1 MNFKYTTKFDVS
13 IRQCKIGEN
22 SFISTASLENLK
34 QLLPSNQIDLGKN
47 IDLMGVA
54 FDAAVINQFNKND
67 DGINSETAVKIAP
80 YFLHKPTNIEHNKQK
95 IVGHIVSAG
104 FNSWGENLPLTD
116 EEVLGTNGLVNLA
129 LGAVIYKLVD
139 PKFTDLVYKST
150 SEGNDFF
157 NSISASWELGFSEYV
172 LAVGSTDLR
181 EAEIISNPKHIQE
194 LKGRLRAYGGNGKT
208 EDGSKIYRLVQGNVY
223 PLGIGFTSTPAANV
237 KGLLLD
243 NAEVEENVNFN
254 DKRDKKVFAINN
266 EKLISQFN
274 INTVNNKKSM
284 DLETFLSE
292 LKASLQEKKFSEEA
306 IAGMTS
312 TFADAIR
319 QKDEEYRAAKEE
331 KEAAETKAKE
341 LLASVE
347 GLQHELSETKV
358 RLQEIEAAQ
367 EAEKAVARF
376 NARMEQV
383 DSVYALEDEDRQILA
398 SELKALDGTDE
409 AFASYQEKLAVLWK
423 HKNKEFVAKLAE
435 EAEAK
440 IAAEVEKRLA
450 ELNKSTAS
458 VAKTEAE
465 LAEEALEKAKA
476 SEKETIP
483 NNNGESSKEVKSFKE
498 KFAAAFSRENIS
510 VSK

>member
-1 MNFKYTTKFDVS
+1 
-13 IRQCKIGEN
+13 
-22 SFISTASLENLK
+22 
-34 QLLPSNQIDLGKN
+34 
-47 IDLMGVA
+47 
-54 FDAAVINQFNKND
+54 
-67 DGINSETAVKIAP
+67 
-80 YFLHKPTNIEHNKQK
+80 
-95 IVGHIVSAG
+95 
-104 FNSWGENLPLTD
+104 
-116 EEVLGTNGLVNLA
+116 
-129 LGAVIYKLVD
+129 
-139 PKFTDLVYKST
+139 
-150 SEGNDFF
+150 
-157 NSISASWELGFSEYV
+157 
-172 LAVGSTDLR
+172 
-181 EAEIISNPKHIQE
+181 
-194 LKGRLRAYGGNGKT
+194 
-208 EDGSKIYRLVQGNVY
+208 LVQGNVY
-223 PLGIGFTSTPAANV
+223 PLGIGFTATPAANV

-243 NAEVEENVNFN
+243 NTEVEENVNFN

-319 QKDEEYRAAKEE
+319 QKDEEYRAAKQE

-383 DSVYALEDEDRQILA
+383 DSIYALEDEDRQILA
-398 SELKALDGTDE
+398 SELKALEGTDE

-450 ELNKSTAS
+450 ELSKSTAS
-458 VAKTEAE
+458 VTKTEAE

-498 KFAAAFSRENIS
+498 KFASAFSRENIT

>member
-1 MNFKYTTKFDVS
+1 MNFKYKTKFDVS
-13 IRQCKIGEN
+13 LRQCSIGDN
-22 SFISTASLENLK
+22 SFISKASLENLK
-34 QLLPSNQIDLGKN
+34 SLLPSNQIDLNKN

-67 DGINSETAVKIAP
+67 DGIDSETAVNIAP
-80 YFLHKPTNIEHNKQK
+80 YFIHKPTNIEHNKQK

-104 FNSWGENLPLTD
+104 FNSWGDNLPLSN
-116 EEVLGTNGLVNLA
+116 EEVLGSNGLINLA
-129 LGAVIYKLVD
+129 LGAVVYKLVD
-139 PKFTDLVYKST
+139 SKFTDLVYKST
-150 SEGNDFF
+150 SEGNDLF
-157 NSISASWELGFSEYV
+157 NSVSASWELGFSEYV
-172 LAVGSTDLR
+172 LAVGSSNLK

-194 LKGRLRAYGGNGKT
+194 LKAKLRAYGGNGKM
-208 EDGSKIYRLVQGNVY
+208 EDGSKIYRLVKGNVF

-243 NAEVEENVNFN
+243 NIETEEEVTFK
-254 DKRDKKVFAINN
+254 DKRDKKVFAFAEN
-266 EKLISQFN
+266 KISQFK

-319 QKDEEYRAAKEE
+319 QKDEEYRAAKQE
-331 KEAAETKAKE
+331 KEASETKAKE

-347 GLQHELSETKV
+347 GLQKELSDTKV
-358 RLQEIEAAQ
+358 RIQEIEAAQ
-367 EAEKAVARF
+367 EAEKALAHF

-383 DSVYALEDEDRQILA
+383 DNIYALEDEDRKILA
-398 SELKALDGTDE
+398 SELKSLDLTDE
-409 AFASYQEKLAVLWK
+409 AFASYQEKLAIVWK
-423 HKNKEFVAKLAE
+423 HKNKEHIARLTE

-440 IAAEVEKRLA
+440 ITAEVEKRLA
-450 ELNKSTAS
+450 ELNKSNAS
-458 VAKTEAE
+458 VDKTPEE

-476 SEKETIP
+476 SEKEALP
-483 NNNGESSKEVKSFKE
+483 NNNGESSKETKSFKE
-498 KFAAAFSRENIS
+498 RFAAAFSRENIS
-510 VSK
+510 IS

>member
-13 IRQCKIGEN
+13 LRQCKIGEN

-67 DGINSETAVKIAP
+67 DGIDSETAVKIAP
-80 YFLHKPTNIEHNKQK
+80 YFIHKPTNIEHNKQK
-95 IVGHIVSAG
+95 IVGHTVSAG
-104 FNSWGENLPLTD
+104 FNSWGENLPLTND
-116 EEVLGTNGLVNLA
+116 EVLQTNGLVNLA
-129 LGAVIYKLVD
+129 LGAVVYKLVD
-139 PKFTDLVYKST
+139 PKFTDLVYRST
-150 SEGNDFF
+150 SEGNDLF
-157 NSISASWELGFSEYV
+157 NSVSASWELGFSEYV
-172 LAVGSTDLR
+172 LAVGSTNLN
-181 EAEIISNPKHIQE
+181 EAEIISNPKHIEE
-194 LKGRLRAYGGNGKT
+194 LKGNLRAYGGNGKT
-208 EDGSKIYRLVQGNVY
+208 KDGSKIYRLVKGNVY

-243 NAEVEENVNFN
+243 NAEVEENVTFK
-254 DKRDKKVFAINN
+254 DKRDKKVFAVN
-266 EKLISQFN
+266 ENIISQFK
-274 INTVNNKKSM
+274 IKDVNTKKSM

-319 QKDEEYRAAKEE
+319 QKDEEYRTAKQE
-331 KEAAETKAKE
+331 KEASETKAKE

-347 GLQHELSETKV
+347 GLQKELSETKV
-358 RLQEIEAAQ
+358 KLQEIEANQ
-367 EAEKAVARF
+367 EAEKALARF
-376 NARMEQV
+376 NSRMESV

-398 SELKALDGTDE
+398 SELKALDVSDE
-409 AFASYQEKLAVLWK
+409 AFASYQEKLAIVWK
-423 HKNKEFVAKLAE
+423 HKNKEHIARLAE

-440 IAAEVEKRLA
+440 INAEVEKRLA

-458 VAKTEAE
+458 VQKTEAE
-465 LAEEALEKAKA
+465 LAEEALEKVKA

-483 NNNGESSKEVKSFKE
+483 NNNGESGKETKSLKE
-498 KFAAAFSRENIS
+498 KFAAAFSRDNIQIS
-510 VSK
+510 

>member
-1 MNFKYTTKFDVS
+1 MDFKYTTRFDVS
-13 IRQCKIGEN
+13 LRQCKIGEN

-67 DGINSETAVKIAP
+67 DGIDSETAVQIAP
-80 YFLHKPTNIEHNKQK
+80 YFIHKPTNIEHNKQK

-104 FNSWGENLPLTD
+104 FNSWGENMPMSD
-116 EEVLGTNGLVNLA
+116 SEVLGTNGLVNLA

-139 PKFTDLVYKST
+139 PRFTDLVYKST
-150 SEGNDFF
+150 SEGEDLF
-157 NSISASWELGFSEYV
+157 NSVSASWELGFSEYV
-172 LAVGSTDLR
+172 LAVGSTNLN
-181 EAEIISNPKHIQE
+181 EAEIISNPKHIEE
-194 LKGRLRAYGGNGKT
+194 LKGKLRAYGGNGKT
-208 EDGSKIYRLVQGNVY
+208 KDGVKIYRLVKGNVY

-243 NAEVEENVNFN
+243 DAEMEEEVTFN
-254 DKRDKKVFAINN
+254 DKRDRKVFAFNN
-266 EKLISQFN
+266 EKLISQFK
-274 INTVNNKKSM
+274 INTVNTKKSM

-319 QKDEEYRAAKEE
+319 QKDEEYRVAKEE
-331 KEAAETKAKE
+331 KEASETRAKE

-367 EAEKAVARF
+367 EAEKALARF

-383 DSVYALEDEDRQILA
+383 DSVFALEDEDRKILA
-398 SELKALDGTDE
+398 TELQGLEATDE
-409 AFASYQEKLAVLWK
+409 AFASYQEKLAVVWK
-423 HKNKEFVAKLAE
+423 HKNKEHIARLAE

-450 ELNKSTAS
+450 ELSKSTAS
-458 VAKTEAE
+458 VEKTEAE
-465 LAEEALEKAKA
+465 LADEALENAKA
-476 SEKETIP
+476 SEENVVP
-483 NNNGESSKEVKSFKE
+483 NNNGETAQEVQSFKA

-510 VSK
+510 IS

>member
-1 MNFKYTTKFDVS
+1 MDFKYKTKFDVS
-13 IRQCKIGEN
+13 LRQCKIGEN

-67 DGINSETAVKIAP
+67 DGIDSETAVKIAP
-80 YFLHKPTNIEHNKQK
+80 YFIHKPTNIEHNKQK

-104 FNSWGENLPLTD
+104 FSSWGENVPLTND
-116 EEVLGTNGLVNLA
+116 EVLQTNGLVNLA
-129 LGAVIYKLVD
+129 LGAVVYKLID
-139 PKFTDLVYKST
+139 PKFTDLVYRST
-150 SEGNDFF
+150 SEGNDLF
-157 NSISASWELGFSEYV
+157 NSVSASWELGFSEYV
-172 LAVGSTDLR
+172 LALGSTNLN
-181 EAEIISNPKHIQE
+181 EAEIISNPKHIEE
-194 LKGRLRAYGGNGKT
+194 LRGNLRAYGGNGKT
-208 EDGSKIYRLVQGNVY
+208 KDGSKIYRLVKGNVY

-243 NAEVEENVNFN
+243 NAEVEENVTFK
-254 DKRDKKVFAINN
+254 DKRDKKVFAINEN
-266 EKLISQFN
+266 LISQFKIKN
-274 INTVNNKKSM
+274 VNNKKSM

-319 QKDEEYRAAKEE
+319 EKDEEYRAAKQE
-331 KEAAETKAKE
+331 KEATETKAKE

-347 GLQHELSETKV
+347 GLQKELSETKV
-358 RLQEIEAAQ
+358 KLQEIEATQ
-367 EAEKAVARF
+367 EAEKALVRF
-376 NARMEQV
+376 NSRMEAV

-398 SELKALDGTDE
+398 SELKALNVSDE
-409 AFASYQEKLAVLWK
+409 AFASYQEKLAIVWK
-423 HKNKEFVAKLAE
+423 HKNKEHIARLAE

-440 IAAEVEKRLA
+440 INAEVEKRLA

-458 VAKTEAE
+458 VEKTEAE

-483 NNNGESSKEVKSFKE
+483 NNNGESGKETKSFKE
-498 KFAAAFSRENIS
+498 RFAAAFSRDNIKIS
-510 VSK
+510 

>member
-1 MNFKYTTKFDVS
+1 MDFKYKTKFDVS
-13 IRQCKIGEN
+13 LRQCKIGEN

-67 DGINSETAVKIAP
+67 DGIDSETAVKIAP
-80 YFLHKPTNIEHNKQK
+80 YFIHKPTNIEHNKQK

-104 FNSWGENLPLTD
+104 FSSWGENVPLTND
-116 EEVLGTNGLVNLA
+116 EVLQTNGLVNLA
-129 LGAVIYKLVD
+129 LGAVVYKLID
-139 PKFTDLVYKST
+139 PKFTDLVYRST
-150 SEGNDFF
+150 SEGNDLF
-157 NSISASWELGFSEYV
+157 NSVSASWELGFSEYV
-172 LAVGSTDLR
+172 LALGSTNLN
-181 EAEIISNPKHIQE
+181 EAEIISNPKHIEE
-194 LKGRLRAYGGNGKT
+194 LRGNLRAYGGNGKT
-208 EDGSKIYRLVQGNVY
+208 KDGSKIYRLVKGNVY

-243 NAEVEENVNFN
+243 NTEVEENVNFK
-254 DKRDKKVFAINN
+254 DKRDKKVFAINEN
-266 EKLISQFN
+266 LISQFKIKN
-274 INTVNNKKSM
+274 VNNKKSM

-319 QKDEEYRAAKEE
+319 EKDEEYRAAKQE
-331 KEAAETKAKE
+331 KEATETKAKE

-347 GLQHELSETKV
+347 GLQKELSETKV
-358 RLQEIEAAQ
+358 KLQEIEATQ
-367 EAEKAVARF
+367 EAEKALVRF
-376 NARMEQV
+376 NSRMEAV

-398 SELKALDGTDE
+398 SELKALNVSDE
-409 AFASYQEKLAVLWK
+409 AFASYQEKLAIVWK
-423 HKNKEFVAKLAE
+423 HKNKEHIARLAE

-440 IAAEVEKRLA
+440 INAEVEKRLA
-450 ELNKSTAS
+450 GLNKSTAS
-458 VAKTEAE
+458 VEKTEAE

-483 NNNGESSKEVKSFKE
+483 NNNGESGKETKSFKE
-498 KFAAAFSRENIS
+498 RFAAAFSRDNIKIS
-510 VSK
+510 

>member
-1 MNFKYTTKFDVS
+1 MNFKYKTRFDVS
-13 IRQCKIGEN
+13 LRQCSIGEN
-22 SFISTASLENLK
+22 SFISKASLDNLK
-34 QLLPSNQIDLGKN
+34 SLLPSNQIDLSKN

-67 DGINSETAVKIAP
+67 DGIDSQTAVDIAP
-80 YFLHKPTNIEHNKQK
+80 YFIHKPTNIEHNKQK

-104 FNSWGENLPLTD
+104 FNSWGENLPLSNQ
-116 EEVLGTNGLVNLA
+116 EVLDSNGLINLA
-129 LGAVIYKLVD
+129 LGAVVYKLVD
-139 PKFTDLVYKST
+139 PRFTDLVYKST
-150 SEGNDFF
+150 SEGNDLF
-157 NSISASWELGFSEYV
+157 NSVSASWELGFSEYV
-172 LAVGSTDLR
+172 LAVGSTNLK
-181 EAEIISNPKHIQE
+181 EAEIISNPKHIEE

-208 EDGSKIYRLVQGNVY
+208 EDGSKIYRLVKGNVF

-243 NAEVEENVNFN
+243 NAEIEEEVTFK
-254 DKRDKKVFAINN
+254 DKRDKKVFAFTEN
-266 EKLISQFN
+266 KISQFK
-274 INTVNNKKSM
+274 IKDVNNKKSM

-319 QKDEEYRAAKEE
+319 QKDEEYRAAKTE
-331 KEAAETKAKE
+331 KEASETKAKE

-347 GLQHELSETKV
+347 GLQKELSDTKV

-367 EAEKAVARF
+367 EAEKALAHF

-383 DSVYALEDEDRQILA
+383 DSVYALEDEDRKILA
-398 SELKALDGTDE
+398 SELKTLDLTDE
-409 AFASYQEKLAVLWK
+409 AFASYQEKLAIVWK
-423 HKNKEFVAKLAE
+423 HKNKEHIARLAE

-440 IAAEVEKRLA
+440 IAAEVEKRLT
-450 ELNKSTAS
+450 ELNKSHAS
-458 VAKTEAE
+458 VKTPEE

-476 SEKETIP
+476 SEKEGVP
-483 NNNGESSKEVKSFKE
+483 NNNGESGKETKSFKE
-498 KFAAAFSRENIS
+498 RFAAAFSRENIS
-510 VSK
+510 IS

>member
-1 MNFKYTTKFDVS
+1 MNYKYTTKFDVS
-13 IRQCKIGEN
+13 LRQCKIGEN

-80 YFLHKPTNIEHNKQK
+80 YFIHKPTNIEHNKQK

-104 FNSWGENLPLTD
+104 FNSWGENVPLTND
-116 EEVLGTNGLVNLA
+116 EVLQTNGLVNLA

-139 PKFTDLVYKST
+139 PKFTDLVYRST
-150 SEGNDFF
+150 SEGNDLF
-157 NSISASWELGFSEYV
+157 NSVSASWELGFSEYV
-172 LAVGSTDLR
+172 LAVGSNNLN
-181 EAEIISNPKHIQE
+181 EAEIISNPKHIEE
-194 LKGRLRAYGGNGKT
+194 LKGNLRAYGGNGKT
-208 EDGSKIYRLVQGNVY
+208 KDGSKIYRLVKGNVY

-243 NAEVEENVNFN
+243 TAEVEENVTFK
-254 DKRDKKVFAINN
+254 DKRDKKVFAVN
-266 EKLISQFN
+266 ENIISQFK
-274 INTVNNKKSM
+274 IKDVNNKKSM

-319 QKDEEYRAAKEE
+319 QKDEEYRAAKQE
-331 KEAAETKAKE
+331 KEASETKAKE

-347 GLQHELSETKV
+347 GLQKELSETKV
-358 RLQEIEAAQ
+358 KLQEIEATQ
-367 EAEKAVARF
+367 EAEKALARF
-376 NARMEQV
+376 NSRMEAV

-398 SELKALDGTDE
+398 SELKALDVSDE
-409 AFASYQEKLAVLWK
+409 AFASYQEKLAIVWK
-423 HKNKEFVAKLAE
+423 HKNKEHIARLTE

-440 IAAEVEKRLA
+440 INAEVEKRLA
-450 ELNKSTAS
+450 ELNRSTAS
-458 VAKTEAE
+458 AQKTEAE

-476 SEKETIP
+476 SEREIIP
-483 NNNGESSKEVKSFKE
+483 NNNGESGKETKSLKE
-498 KFAAAFSRENIS
+498 RFAAAFSRDNIQIS
-510 VSK
+510 

>member
-1 MNFKYTTKFDVS
+1 MDFKYRTKFDVS
-13 IRQCKIGEN
+13 LRQCKIGEN

-67 DGINSETAVKIAP
+67 DGIDSETAVKIAP
-80 YFLHKPTNIEHNKQK
+80 YFIHKPTNIEHNKQK

-104 FNSWGENLPLTD
+104 FSSWGENVPLTND
-116 EEVLGTNGLVNLA
+116 EVLQTNGLVNLA
-129 LGAVIYKLVD
+129 LGAVVYKLID
-139 PKFTDLVYKST
+139 PKFTDLVYRST
-150 SEGNDFF
+150 SEGNDLF
-157 NSISASWELGFSEYV
+157 NSVSASWELGFSEYV
-172 LAVGSTDLR
+172 LALGSTNLN
-181 EAEIISNPKHIQE
+181 EAEIISNPKHIEE
-194 LKGRLRAYGGNGKT
+194 LRGNLRAYGGNGKT
-208 EDGSKIYRLVQGNVY
+208 KDGSKIYRLVKGNVY

-243 NAEVEENVNFN
+243 NAEVEENVTFK
-254 DKRDKKVFAINN
+254 DKRDKKVFAINEN
-266 EKLISQFN
+266 LISQFKIKN
-274 INTVNNKKSM
+274 VNNKKSM

-319 QKDEEYRAAKEE
+319 EKDEEYRAAKQE
-331 KEAAETKAKE
+331 KEATETKAKE

-347 GLQHELSETKV
+347 GLQKELSETKV
-358 RLQEIEAAQ
+358 KLQEIEATQ
-367 EAEKAVARF
+367 EAEKALVRF
-376 NARMEQV
+376 NSRMEAV

-398 SELKALDGTDE
+398 SELKALNVSDE
-409 AFASYQEKLAVLWK
+409 AFASYQEKLAIVWK
-423 HKNKEFVAKLAE
+423 HKNKEHIARLAE

-440 IAAEVEKRLA
+440 INAEVEKRLA

-458 VAKTEAE
+458 VEKTEAE

-483 NNNGESSKEVKSFKE
+483 NNNGESGKETKSFKE
-498 KFAAAFSRENIS
+498 RFAAAFSRDNIKIS
-510 VSK
+510 